1 MGQRKIMEIR
11 RYLRMWDNK
20 NSINQEVFNANK
32 VRSSEKLYP

>member
-11 RYLRMWDNK
+11 RYLECVTTK
-20 NSINQEVFNANK
+20 ILSINADK